1 MADKRTE
8 VLNAAEARI
17 RSAGYSGF
25 SFRELASDVGV
36 KSSSIHYYFPAK
48 EDLGVAVARRYA
60 DRFFE
65 DLEHESGDRA
75 QRLALAFEKAIRGD
89 GKMCLC
95 GALGVASASL
105 PPPVALEATA
115 FFKRALEFLLAGSG
129 PVATSCKDREWA
141 FQVLALLEGGM
152 MLALALEDSDAYHK
166 LVQSLPQRTTPA
178 PRKLSPKNMS

>member
-8 VLNAAEARI
+8 IMDAAEARI

-25 SFRELASDVGV
+25 SFRELASAVGV

-65 DLEHESGDRA
+65 ELEQGSGERA
-75 QRLALAFEKAIRGD
+75 KRLAVAFDMAIHSD
-89 GKMCLC
+89 GRMCLC
-95 GALGVASASL
+95 GALGAASASL
-105 PPPVALEATA
+105 PAPVALEATT
-115 FFKRALEFLLAGSG
+115 FFKRALEFLLDGSK
-129 PVATSCKDREWA
+129 PASASRKDREWA

-152 MLALALEDSDAYHK
+152 MLALALGDSDSFRSVVK
-166 LVQSLPQRTTPA
+166 SLPQKTVSA
-178 PRKLSPKNMS
+178 PLKQSPKKRS